1 MTEAK
6 PWDRL
11 WIGGHL
17 ATMAPGGDPFGG
29 IRDGAIACRK
39 GRISWVGRE
48 GDLPGSPDRLA
59 REVIRLEGL
68 WVTPGLVDCHTHLVF
83 AGDRSGEFEARLQ
96 GATYEEIA
104 RKGGGIRT
112 TMRATREA
120 AEDALV
126 EAATPRLR
134 NLLSEGVTT
143 VEVKSGYGMET
154 ETELRMLRAARRL
167 GDTHPVEVQTSFL
180 GAHVLPPDFEGRR
193 EAYLDLI
200 CEEMIP
206 RAVEEGLADAVD
218 AFCDEIAFTPQEC
231 ERVLRTGMELGL
243 GARLHAD
250 QLSDQGGA
258 ALAARLGAR
267 SADHLERTSSEG
279 VSAMA
284 EWGTVAVLLP
294 GAFYFLRDDSPPPVS
309 RFREENV
316 PMAVA
321 TDLNPGSSPLNSLLT
336 AMNLACVLFGL
347 TPEESFRGV
356 TVNGARALGLQRDRG
371 TLEKE
376 KMADL
381 ALWEVDHPRELSYWM
396 GKNPCKGVVKDG
408 EPTLSLSA
416 AGRPPHLRR

>member
-1 MTEAK
+1 MTKAK

-17 ATMAPGGDPFGG
+17 ATMTEGAGPFGET
-29 IRDGAIACRK
+29 RDGAIGCEG
-39 GRISWVGRE
+39 GRITWVGRE
-48 GDLPGSPDRLA
+48 KDLPESPERLA
-59 REVIRLEGL
+59 REVVELGGL
-68 WVTPGLVDCHTHLVF
+68 WVTPGLLDCHTHLVF

-104 RKGGGIRT
+104 RRGGGIRT

-120 AEDALV
+120 SEDGLV

-154 ETELRMLRAARRL
+154 ETEFRMLRAARRL
-167 GDTHPVEVQTSFL
+167 GEAHPVDVQTSFL
-180 GAHVLPPDFEGRR
+180 GAHVLPPEFEARR
-193 EAYLDLI
+193 GAYVDLI

-231 ERVLRTGMELGL
+231 ERVLRTGQEAGL
-243 GARLHAD
+243 AIRLHAD

-267 SADHLERTSSEG
+267 SADHLERASSEG

-284 EWGTVAVLLP
+284 ECGTVAVLLP
-294 GAFYFLRDDSPPPVS
+294 GAFYFLKDDCPPPVS
-309 RFREENV
+309 KFRDAKV

-336 AMNLACVLFGL
+336 ALNLSCVLFGL
-347 TPEESFRGV
+347 TPEESFLGV
-356 TVNGARALGLQRDRG
+356 TMNGARALGLHQDRG
-371 TLEKE
+371 TLEKG
-376 KMADL
+376 KTADL
-381 ALWEVDHPRELSYWM
+381 ALWEIGHPRELSYWV

-408 EPTLSLSA
+408 EATLSISSA
-416 AGRPPHLRR
+416 GPPHPRG

>member
-1 MTEAK
+1 MTDTK

-17 ATMAPGGDPFGG
+17 ATMTEGGDPFGE
-29 IRDGAIACRK
+29 IRNGAIASEG
-39 GRISWVGRE
+39 GRIAWVGRAK
-48 GDLPGSPDRLA
+48 DLPGSPNRLA
-59 REVIRLEGL
+59 QEVVELGGL

-83 AGDRSGEFEARLQ
+83 AGDRSGEFEARLH

-112 TMRATREA
+112 TMRATRETSEDELVNA
-120 AEDALV
+120 AV
-126 EAATPRLR
+126 PRLR
-134 NLLSEGVTT
+134 KLLAEGVTT

-167 GDTHPVEVQTSFL
+167 GENHPVEIQTSFL
-180 GAHVLPPDFEGRR
+180 GAHVLPPEFEARR
-193 EAYLDLI
+193 EAYIDLI
-200 CEEMIP
+200 CDEMIP
-206 RAVEEGLADAVD
+206 KAAEEGLADAVD
-218 AFCDEIAFTPQEC
+218 AFCDEIAFTTQEC
-231 ERVLRTGMELGL
+231 EKVLRVGQEFGL
-243 GARLHAD
+243 AIRLHAD

-267 SADHLERTSSEG
+267 SADHLERASSKG

-284 EWGTVAVLLP
+284 DCGTVAVLLP
-294 GAFYFLRDDSPPPVS
+294 GAFFFLRDDRPPPVTE
-309 RFREENV
+309 FREANV

-336 AMNLACVLFGL
+336 ALNFACVLFGL
-347 TPEESFRGV
+347 TPEESFRGA
-356 TVNGARALGLQRDRG
+356 TVNGARALGLHRDRG
-371 TLEKE
+371 TLEKG

-381 ALWEVDHPRELSYWM
+381 ALWEVDHPRELSYWV

-408 EPTLSLSA
+408 EPTQSISSA
-416 AGRPPHLRR
+416 GPPYLRG